1 MSLPTSTRNSPPAW
15 YAAFY
20 RLSSVALLAV
30 SVAACDAADRV
41 TATPVAL
48 AAAKTPASRVDAFLA
63 AQGTYCN
70 DAIGLLCAPT
80 VTYGIGYLYGICTV
94 NCGTDMVVD
103 FAGINRRWWD
113 ARNLG
118 AYPAAYTST
127 GTISETVQS
136 DGRRRLLINI
146 RARNTFVVFY
156 TATLGPLVGAD
167 FFEYPTNGT
176 PSYRPLLGEAT
187 IHAEMIL
194 PAGYLG
200 YPDIVEVLANP
211 ASGIELRSLNGTAT
225 VEGPL
230 RAAYNGLA
238 AGTMVRVHG
247 VSRSLFKLQAR
258 AVPSRHL
265 IARDYDPT
273 SRIEVHA
280 LR

>member
-15 YAAFY
+15 HAALY
-20 RLSSVALLAV
+20 RLSAGAMLAL
-30 SVAACDAADRV
+30 SVAACDAPDRI
-41 TATPVAL
+41 TATPVSL
-48 AAAKTPASRVDAFLA
+48 AAVKPPASGVDAFLA

-70 DAIGLLCAPT
+70 DAVGVPCAPT
-80 VTYGIGYLYGICTV
+80 VTYGIGFLYGICTV
-94 NCGTDMVVD
+94 KCGTDIVVD
-103 FAGINRRWWD
+103 FAGVNRRWWD
-113 ARNLG
+113 RQNLD
-118 AYPAAYTST
+118 AYAAAYTST
-127 GTISETVQS
+127 GTISETVQTN
-136 DGRRRLLINI
+136 GRRRLVVNI

-156 TATLGPLVGAD
+156 TATVGPLVGAD
-167 FFEYPTNGT
+167 FFEYSTN
-176 PSYRPLLGEAT
+176 RPLLGEAT

-194 PAGYLG
+194 PAGYVG
-200 YPDIVEVLANP
+200 YPDIVEALANP

-247 VSRSLFKLQAR
+247 VSRSLFKLKAR
-258 AVPSRHL
+258 AVPSRRL
-265 IARDYDPT
+265 IALDYDPT

>member
-1 MSLPTSTRNSPPAW
+1 M
-15 YAAFY
+15 
-20 RLSSVALLAV
+20 LAV

-41 TATPVAL
+41 TATPVSL
-48 AAAKTPASRVDAFLA
+48 ARAATPASRVDAFLA

-70 DAIGLLCAPT
+70 DAVGVPCAPT
-80 VTYGIGYLYGICTV
+80 VTYGIGFLYGICTV

-103 FAGINRRWWD
+103 FAGVNRRWWD

-118 AYPAAYTST
+118 RYPAAYISS
-127 GTISETVQS
+127 GTVNETQQA
-136 DGRRRLLINI
+136 DGRRRLVVNI
-146 RARNTFVVFY
+146 RARNTFTVFY
-156 TATLGPLVGAD
+156 TAETGPLVGAD

-187 IHAEMIL
+187 VHVDLVL
-194 PAGYLG
+194 PAGYVG
-200 YPDIVEVLANP
+200 YPDIVEVLADP

-230 RAAYNGLA
+230 RADYDGMP

-247 VSRSLFKLQAR
+247 VSRSLVKLSAR
-258 AVPSRHL
+258 GVPSRRL
-265 IARDYDPT
+265 IALEYDPT